1 MIATFERHQRKRNKC
16 RAGKGVVVGIGLQCL
31 GWLMLHCFLLCFSFF
46 TGIDSLELEKNKLLE
61 ENKKFDPIL
70 LFYKN
75 KLLRTKTNAEDGLK
89 QLFKDKTF
97 VLVGE
102 LNML

>member
-1 MIATFERHQRKRNKC
+1 
-16 RAGKGVVVGIGLQCL
+16 
-31 GWLMLHCFLLCFSFF
+31 MLLFFCFFV

>member
-1 MIATFERHQRKRNKC
+1 
-16 RAGKGVVVGIGLQCL
+16 
-31 GWLMLHCFLLCFSFF
+31 MLHCFLLCFSFF

-75 KLLRTKTNAEDGLK
+75 KLLRTKTNAEHGLK

>member
-1 MIATFERHQRKRNKC
+1 MPRLNGTNEKETNAAQVRGGGGQIVCSAFVFN
-16 RAGKGVVVGIGLQCL
+16 GVLLFL
-31 GWLMLHCFLLCFSFF
+31 GFF
-46 TGIDSLELEKNKLLE
+46 CTGIDSLELEKNKLLE
-61 ENKKFDPIL
+61 ENKKFEPIL

-75 KLLRTKTNAEDGLK
+75 KLIRTKTNAEQGLK
-89 QLFKDKTF
+89 LLFKDKTF